1 MVDRAPLTPTSASTA
16 DGETREI
23 QSYMVFGTT
32 FDVDANYTVV
42 DAVGQGAYGIVC
54 AAKDED
60 TGEMVAIKKITNAFE
75 HHTFAKRTLREIT
88 LMRMMQHEN
97 IIRLKT
103 ILRPLDPNT
112 FDDIYVIAELME
124 TDLSSII
131 KSPQPLSDRTCS
143 SSCTRSCAVSSTST
157 RRT

>member
-1 MVDRAPLTPTSASTA
+1 MVDRSPVSPTSAASTV

-32 FDVDANYTVV
+32 FDVDVQYTVV

-60 TGEMVAIKKITNAFE
+60 SGEMVAIKKITSAFE
-75 HHTFAKRTLREIT
+75 HHTFAKRTLRQIT

-97 IIRLKT
+97 IIGLKT
-103 ILRPLDPNT
+103 ILQPLD
-112 FDDIYVIAELME
+112 L
-124 TDLSSII
+124 
-131 KSPQPLSDRTCS
+131 
-143 SSCTRSCAVSSTST
+143 
-157 RRT
+157 